1 MTRRS
6 ATRKIGDTAPVS
18 DTDDAA
24 TVGLGPRPPSRA
36 RDANVD
42 ELTNAPEPVLA
53 ETEIASPPGNAN
65 SPSGPLAARAA
76 VSGARTPSP
85 IETMRLEEIER
96 SRYFIR
102 VALVITIAGIVTAAT
117 SPGDSI
123 ARAVVLTASVAS
135 AVGQLRALQVLANP
149 ATYDA
154 RMLLVPVLLIA
165 IGAMSGLYYWGTVSP
180 VTGMLV
186 YGIYFFSLSADRF
199 TTTFTYLFVAIVHL
213 VLAVGIMAGVFEDRG
228 IVNMSELTFLNQL
241 ALIGICEFL
250 YFIAF
255 LTARISQRVTLRAV
269 QRLELAIRQVAQ
281 RDAMLAEAAAQLDRA
296 LKIGGPGR
304 FTEHVIGSYK
314 VGNLLGRG
322 GMGEVYEARH
332 VVTNEQAA
340 MKTMHAGALADPTLV
355 ARFMREATIA
365 SRISCPH
372 VVRVLELG
380 QTTGEIPYIAMER
393 LHGHDLADE
402 LRRRRR
408 LELRAA
414 RVLASELAIGLEAA
428 HATGIVHRDLK
439 PSNVFRDEKGTPRW
453 MILDFG
459 VSKVGGTGTLTQG
472 AIVGTPAYMAPEQ
485 ASGENVDARADVYAL
500 AAILYRA
507 VTGHP
512 PFASKDVAAML
523 FDVCFRMPTRPSL
536 LTDLPTDVDRVL
548 ALGLAKRV
556 ADRIQTAT
564 ELASWF
570 ADAVEGRFTAAQRR
584 RADDQIERAAWGQG
598 AS

>member
-1 MTRRS
+1 M
-6 ATRKIGDTAPVS
+6 S

-24 TVGLGPRPPSRA
+24 TVSLGPRTA
-36 RDANVD
+36 GNERDADVE
-42 ELTNAPEPVLA
+42 ELIDAEPARIV
-53 ETEIASPPGNAN
+53 TEVATPPGSVK
-65 SPSGPLAARAA
+65 SPSGPDVAKA
-76 VSGARTPSP
+76 VASGARTPSP

-96 SRYFIR
+96 SRVFIR
-102 VALVITIAGIVTAAT
+102 VSLVITVAGIITAAT

-123 ARAVVLTASVAS
+123 ARAVVIIASFAS
-135 AVGQLRALQVLANP
+135 AVGQMRALQILANP

-154 RMLLVPVLLIA
+154 RRLLVPVLLIA
-165 IGAMSGLYYWGTVSP
+165 TGSMSGIYYWGTVSP

-199 TTTFTYLFVAIVHL
+199 TTTLTYLFVSIIQAG
-213 VLAVGIMAGVFEDRG
+213 LAVGIMTGVLVDRG
-228 IVNMSELTFLNQL
+228 IVNMSELPFLNQL
-241 ALIGICEFL
+241 ALLGITEFL

-255 LTARISQRVTLRAV
+255 FTARVSQGVTLRAV
-269 QRLELAIRQVAQ
+269 QSLELAIRQVAQ
-281 RDAMLAEAAAQLDRA
+281 RDAMLAEARAELDRA

-314 VGNLLGRG
+314 VGNLIGRG

-332 VVTNEQAA
+332 VKTNDEAA
-340 MKTMHAGALADPTLV
+340 MKTMHVGALADPTLV

-380 QTTGEIPYIAMER
+380 QTIGEIPYIAMER
-393 LHGHDLADE
+393 LHGHDLGDE

-414 RVLASELAIGLEAA
+414 RVLTSEVAIGLEAA
-428 HATGIVHRDLK
+428 HAAGIVHRDLK
-439 PSNVFRDEKGTPRW
+439 PSNVFHDEKGPRW

-485 ASGENVDARADVYAL
+485 ASGEDVDPRADVYAL
-500 AAILYRA
+500 AAILYRV

-512 PFASKDVAAML
+512 PFPGKDVPAMIY
-523 FDVCFRMPTRPSL
+523 DVCFRMPTRPSL
-536 LTDLPTDVDRVL
+536 LIDLPTDVDRVL
-548 ALGLAKRV
+548 ALGLAKLA
-556 ADRIQTAT
+556 ADRFQTAA

-584 RADDQIERAAWGQG
+584 RGDDQIERAPWGQRTT
-598 AS
+598 